1 MHRAKPAMPVPST
14 HPGPLDDQVL
24 VRDRQTPYREGFNS
38 FQYVFRHRLADNE
51 VFAIP
56 RLVELAEDI
65 ARGGRPER
73 FVIFGAT
80 RDSARTKFSQL
91 KAEPGRA
98 DKLQELGQGR
108 AWLKLAFAQEYSPAF
123 RRLHEELL
131 DEIEQL
137 SGFPLQRE
145 LGWSSMTIMLA
156 SPGIVT
162 PYHIDHESNF
172 LFQIHG
178 AKDIW
183 LFDPRDRGVL
193 SEEEIERYYAGNIH
207 AADFRDDLQ
216 EAARHYRLKP
226 GLGIHNPPLA
236 PHWVRNGGD
245 VSVSLSLNF
254 SLRRLES
261 RARVYQVNHYL
272 RRLGIRPRPPD
283 QSALIDWL
291 KSEPVKAMAGATP
304 HSLEELLRTGPRR
317 LAARLAR
324 IGRLH

>member
-1 MHRAKPAMPVPST
+1 MSALSANPDAFAK
-14 HPGPLDDQVL
+14 QVL
-24 VRDRQTPYREGFNS
+24 IEDSQTPYRDGFNT
-38 FQYVFRHRLADNE
+38 FQYAFRHHLANHE
-51 VFAIP
+51 LFAIP
-56 RLVELAEDI
+56 SLVELAEHI
-65 ARGGRPER
+65 VRHGPPER

-80 RDSARTKFSQL
+80 PESARTKFSQL
-91 KAEPGRA
+91 KVEPRLAEKIRGLA
-98 DKLQELGQGR
+98 QGR
-108 AWLKLAFAQEYSPAF
+108 AWLKLAFAQDYSPAF
-123 RRLHEELL
+123 RRVHEQLL
-131 DEIEQL
+131 DEIGQL
-137 SGFPLQRE
+137 SGFPLRRE

-183 LFDPRDRGVL
+183 LFDPRDRRVL
-193 SEEEIERYYAGNIH
+193 SEEEIERYYAGNVH

-216 EAARHYRLKP
+216 EAARPYRLEP

-236 PHWVRNGGD
+236 PHWVRNGAD

-261 RARVYQVNHYL
+261 RARVYQVNHCL
-272 RRLGIRPRPPD
+272 RRLGIRPRPPE

-304 HSLEELLRTGPRR
+304 RSLEELLRTGPRR

-324 IGRLH
+324 VGRLH